1 MEAKRSQRLK
11 NLQQWAVRSGS
22 EETVLVPGVGRWL
35 WAGLRALLL
44 VAMAGMAV
52 STIHIGAQTP
62 PELTDPYQWLED
74 VSGQRSMAWVQAS
87 RDVERGRHPGSTTG
101 HAAL

>member
-11 NLQQWAVRSGS
+11 NRQQWAVRSGS
-22 EETVLVPGVGRWL
+22 EEPVLVPGVGRWL

-74 VSGQRSMAWVQAS
+74 VSGPRSMAWVQAS